1 MSVLDFLA
9 ILQGAGATVTLS
21 LAGIA
26 LGVPLGL
33 VLALVRWAR
42 TPILAPIVATYVSVM
57 RATPTVT
64 LALLIFFALPNAG
77 IEMDPVPTAILTLT
91 LNTAAFNCEIWRAAL
106 LDFPREQFDAS
117 VSFGMGPAL
126 RFRRIVLPQIVRI
139 CLPALVNEMSL
150 LIKASPAVAVVGIV
164 DATRAAVRVGAQT
177 YRPLPPLLVALV
189 IYAIIVAVFV
199 FAQRRFER
207 RRLVPVAAMA

>member
-9 ILQGAGATVTLS
+9 ILQGAIATVALS
-21 LAGIA
+21 LSGIA

-42 TPILAPIVATYVSVM
+42 VPALSPIVAAYVSVM
-57 RATPTVT
+57 RATPAVT

-77 IEMDPVPTAILTLT
+77 VEMDPVPTAILTLM

-106 LDFPREQFDAS
+106 LDFPKDQLEAS
-117 VSFGMGPAL
+117 VSFGMGWLL
-126 RFRRIVLPQIVRI
+126 RFRRIILPQIGRL

-164 DATRAAVRVGAQT
+164 DVTRAAVRVGAQT

-189 IYAIIVAVFV
+189 IYAMIVAVFV
-199 FAQRRFER
+199 AAQRHVER
-207 RRLVPVAAMA
+207 RRLVAAMP